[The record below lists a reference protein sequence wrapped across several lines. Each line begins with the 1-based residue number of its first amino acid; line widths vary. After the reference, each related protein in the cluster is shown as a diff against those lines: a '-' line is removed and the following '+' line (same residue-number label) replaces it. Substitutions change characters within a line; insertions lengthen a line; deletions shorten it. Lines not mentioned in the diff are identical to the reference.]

1 MKFEIIEKDWCKRR
15 APTKNT
21 ITPLSVSIPEY
32 VQEHNYFCDMFVT
45 YSDGSVVK
53 LISRVIQNVKTKQW
67 TVDGMKVAVRVID
80 N

>member
-1 MKFEIIEKDWCKRR
+1 LVLFLPYEIIPIMKFEIIEKDWCKRR

-45 YSDGSVVK
+45 YSGK
-53 LISRVIQNVKTKQW
+53 L
-67 TVDGMKVAVRVID
+67 
-80 N
+80 